1 MDARAVAELD
11 DLGRRDEA
19 LAASAAQL
27 LELEAA
33 VARIRSR
40 AEAIDRFF
48 ANYSDEEVRLAAA
61 IEAAVRN
68 LELRRDEL
76 RTAEGELATART
88 EDDREH
94 AEKAVAR
101 AVDHLA
107 LAESGLVR
115 ARSEHETFE
124 RDAAELPAELAALE
138 EEARPIAAAAHL
150 PEHPPSASPR
160 NLADW
165 ASSSHAELFVA
176 LSQID
181 TQRERIS
188 REANELASMLL
199 GEGTYGSTVA
209 QALQRVRARA

>member
-48 ANYSDEEVRLAAA
+48 ANYPDEEVRLAAA

-88 EDDREH
+88 EDDRQH

-138 EEARPIAAAAHL
+138 EEARPIAAAAQL